1 MMIVFQNLQ
10 LRRVQKCPFAL
21 VYSSGTVLTVWD
33 KSGHFTTYFESI
45 STKYIYKSTSDHI
58 ERWQNL
64 KSICSPWVNKKCIGN
79 IKTLCNCFITIKL
92 SIWNFSY
99 WRYDIA
105 QISNLSTKYKISQY
119 SKCRYPSSF
128 DGFFFENVY
137 MKFHYDRKSRHI
149 DALMN

>member
-1 MMIVFQNLQ
+1 MIIVFQYLQ
-10 LRRVQKCPFAL
+10 LRRVQKCHLRTGILIQHSVNCVRL
-21 VYSSGTVLTVWD
+21 VWSV
-33 KSGHFTTYFESI
+33 HTYFESI
-45 STKYIYKSTSDHI
+45 LTQHIYKSTSDHI

-128 DGFFFENVY
+128 DFFLKTFTWNFIMTEKVDTS
-137 MKFHYDRKSRHI
+137 MH
-149 DALMN
+149 